1 MTDPPRSTARSPASP
16 APVRERE
23 EHSLP
28 GTLKGE
34 RCPLCRRTSTWDEKY
49 RFWFL
54 QENHSFPETL
64 ERLTRSLGFCF
75 FHGAHAALDPSGQSA
90 LTLVHEVLAR
100 RVGSILSRDPGKR
113 SNGERFHVPFA
124 FPDPCPACEG
134 RNDAIGRRLSL
145 LVPEIEQAQFG
156 CPTPVES
163 LCFPHFRSLGPRL
176 SRQALLRILPLYEAT
191 LSSALDME
199 SEGNES
205 LSLALHI
212 AAGDDG
218 MSGLFPPPVERG
230 AQSAFRS
237 PVADFLEY
245 LCADDACPVCKEM
258 SRAWSEWMDWLT
270 DNLPRGVEVRDLL
283 PVCPTHLQA
292 AFRPGNRRLVV
303 ASIRNVLHLACGQVR
318 LGLDTLSP
326 PPAPDRKKSL
336 FRPGRFFQ
344 RDEGPFREVCRSL
357 DRPLPCPVCHRLA
370 VARDRAILLLF
381 ALLESQ
387 QHQTRFST
395 GYGLCLRHFSR
406 SLSLKPSERVRT
418 ILMEVE
424 AAKLSLLQWELE
436 ESMRKDA
443 WMFRPEEAGAE
454 RTAWI
459 RAVRRFSGSF
469 PECDG

>member
-1 MTDPPRSTARSPASP
+1 MADPPRSTVRSPADP

-23 EHSLP
+23 EYSLP
-28 GTLKGE
+28 GTQKGE

-64 ERLTRSLGFCF
+64 ERLSRSLGFCF

-90 LTLVHEVLAR
+90 LTLVHDVLAS
-100 RVGSILSRDPGKR
+100 RVGSILSRDPGNR
-113 SNGERFHVPFA
+113 SNGKRFPSPFA
-124 FPDPCPACEG
+124 LPDPCPACED
-134 RNDAIGRRLSL
+134 RNDAIGRTLSS
-145 LVPEIEQAQFG
+145 LVPEIEQARFG
-156 CPTPVES
+156 CPTPVGS

-176 SRQALLRILPLYEAT
+176 SRQALLRILPLYETA
-191 LSSALDME
+191 LSTALDMG
-199 SEGNES
+199 SAGNES
-205 LSLALHI
+205 LSLALSI

-218 MSGLFPPPVERG
+218 MSGLFPPPFGRRV
-230 AQSAFRS
+230 QSASRS

-245 LCADDACPVCKEM
+245 LCADDACPVCREM

-283 PVCPTHLQA
+283 PVCPTHLHA
-292 AFRPGNRRLVV
+292 TSRLGNRRLIV
-303 ASIRNVLHLACGQVR
+303 ASTRNVLHLARDQVR
-318 LGLDTLSP
+318 LGVETLSP
-326 PPAPDRKKSL
+326 PPVPDRKKSP
-336 FRPGRFFQ
+336 FRPGRLFQ
-344 RDEGPFREVCRSL
+344 RDEGPFREVRRSL
-357 DRPLPCPVCHRLA
+357 GRPLPCPVCRRLA
-370 VARDRAILLLF
+370 IARDRAILLLF
-381 ALLESQ
+381 ALLESP

-395 GYGLCLRHFSR
+395 GYGLCLGHFSR

-424 AAKLSLLQWELE
+424 AAKLDLLRWELE

-443 WMFRPEEAGAE
+443 WMFRPEKAGAE

-469 PECDG
+469 PECDE

>member
-1 MTDPPRSTARSPASP
+1 MADPPRSPVRSPASP

-23 EHSLP
+23 EYSLP
-28 GTLKGE
+28 GTQKGE
-34 RCPLCRRTSTWDEKY
+34 RCPLCRRTSTRDEKY

-100 RVGSILSRDPGKR
+100 RVGSILSRDLGNRSKGKR
-113 SNGERFHVPFA
+113 FHAPFA
-124 FPDPCPACEG
+124 FPDPCPACED
-134 RNDAIGRRLSL
+134 RNDAIGRTLSS

-156 CPTPVES
+156 CPTPVGS
-163 LCFPHFRSLGPRL
+163 LCFPHFRSLVPRL
-176 SRQALLRILPLYEAT
+176 SRQALLRILPLYETA
-191 LSSALDME
+191 LSTALDRE
-199 SEGNES
+199 SAGNDS
-205 LSLALHI
+205 LSLALPI

-218 MSGLFPPPVERG
+218 MSGLFPSRVERS

-237 PVADFLEY
+237 PVDEFLEY
-245 LCADDACPVCKEM
+245 LCTDDACPVCKEM
-258 SRAWSEWMDWLT
+258 RRAWSEWMDWLT
-270 DNLPRGVEVRDLL
+270 DNLPRGTEVRDLL

-318 LGLDTLSP
+318 RGVKELSP
-326 PPAPDRKKSL
+326 PPLPDRKKSL
-336 FRPGRFFQ
+336 FRPGRLFQ
-344 RDEGPFREVCRSL
+344 RDEGPFREIRRSL
-357 DRPLPCPVCHRLA
+357 GRPLPCPVCHRLA
-370 VARDRAILLLF
+370 VARDRAIHLLF
-381 ALLESQ
+381 ALLESP

-424 AAKLSLLQWELE
+424 AVKLSLLQWELE

>member
-1 MTDPPRSTARSPASP
+1 MADPPRSTARSPANP

-23 EHSLP
+23 EYSLP
-28 GTLKGE
+28 GTQKGE

-100 RVGSILSRDPGKR
+100 RVGSILSRDPGNR
-113 SNGERFHVPFA
+113 SNGKRFPSPFA
-124 FPDPCPACEG
+124 FPDPCPACED
-134 RNDAIGRRLSL
+134 RNDAIGRTLSS

-156 CPTPVES
+156 CRTPVGA

-176 SRQALLRILPLYEAT
+176 SRQALLRILPLYETA
-191 LSSALDME
+191 LSTALDTG
-199 SEGNES
+199 SAGNDS
-205 LSLALHI
+205 LSASLRV

-218 MSGLFPPPVERG
+218 MSGLIPPPFERR

-258 SRAWSEWMDWLT
+258 GRAWSEWMDWLT
-270 DNLPRGVEVRDLL
+270 DNLPRGMEVRDLL
-283 PVCPTHLQA
+283 PVCPAHLHA
-292 AFRPGNRRLVV
+292 AFRSGDRRLVV
-303 ASIRNVLHLACGQVR
+303 ASVRNVLLLACDEVR
-318 LGLDTLSP
+318 LAAKTLSP
-326 PPAPDRKKSL
+326 PPVPDRKKSL
-336 FRPGRFFQ
+336 FRPGRLFQ
-344 RDEGPFREVCRSL
+344 RDEGLYREACRSL
-357 DRPLPCPVCHRLA
+357 GRSLPCPVCHRLA

-381 ALLESQ
+381 ALLESP

-395 GYGLCLRHFSR
+395 GYGLCLRHYSR

-418 ILMEVE
+418 ILREVE
-424 AAKLSLLQWELE
+424 AAKLALLQWELE
-436 ESMRKDA
+436 ETMRKDA

-454 RTAWI
+454 RTAWS

>member
-1 MTDPPRSTARSPASP
+1 MADPPRCPVPSPANP
-16 APVRERE
+16 APFRERE
-23 EHSLP
+23 EYGLP
-28 GTLKGE
+28 GTQKGV

-64 ERLTRSLGFCF
+64 EHLTRSLGFCF

-90 LTLVHEVLAR
+90 LTLVHDVLAR
-100 RVGSILSRDPGKR
+100 RVGSILSRGPGTR
-113 SNGERFHVPFA
+113 SNGKRFHSPFA
-124 FPDPCPACEG
+124 FPDPCPACED
-134 RNDAIGRRLSL
+134 RNDAIGRTLSS

-156 CPTPVES
+156 CPSPVES
-163 LCFPHFRSLGPRL
+163 LCFSHFRSLGLRL
-176 SRQALLRILPLYEAT
+176 SRQALLRILPLYET
-191 LSSALDME
+191 VLSTALDRE
-199 SEGNES
+199 SAENDS
-205 LSLALHI
+205 LSLALPI

-218 MSGLFPPPVERG
+218 MSGLFPPPLERR

-237 PVADFLEY
+237 PLADFLEY

-258 SRAWSEWMDWLT
+258 SRAWSEWMGWLM
-270 DNLPRGVEVRDLL
+270 DNLPRGMEVRDLL
-283 PVCPTHLQA
+283 PVCPTHLHA
-292 AFRPGNRRLVV
+292 TFRLGNRRLIV
-303 ASIRNVLHLACGQVR
+303 ASLRNVLHLACDQVR
-318 LGLDTLSP
+318 LGVKMLSP
-326 PPAPDRKKSL
+326 PPVPDRKKSP
-336 FRPGRFFQ
+336 FRPGRLLQ
-344 RDEGPFREVCRSL
+344 RDEGQFREACRSL
-357 DRPLPCPVCHRLA
+357 GRPLPCPVCHRLA

-381 ALLESQ
+381 ALLESP

-406 SLSLKPSERVRT
+406 SLSLNPSDRARR
-418 ILMEVE
+418 ILKEVE
-424 AAKLSLLQWELE
+424 AAKLALLQWELE

-469 PECDG
+469 PECEG